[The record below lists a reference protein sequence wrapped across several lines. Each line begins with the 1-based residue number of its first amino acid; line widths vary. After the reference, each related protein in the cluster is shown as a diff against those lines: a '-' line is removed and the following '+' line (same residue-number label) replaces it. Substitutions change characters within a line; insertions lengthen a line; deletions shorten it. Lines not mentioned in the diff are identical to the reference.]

1 MKYNMIMNTYGKKTK
16 SDHSEVP
23 TSFWLLLQLMFE
35 AKHRLADSAEKH
47 GLTMMQA
54 NVLAILEPDTPR
66 PMSILSDKLGCDAS
80 NVTGLVDR
88 LVKHG
93 AIDREDNPNDRRVKN
108 IVLTKA
114 GSSLR
119 TKIINELAEAEQV
132 RLQAV
137 LSDDERQLFHD
148 LLEHI
153 QRG

>member
-1 MKYNMIMNTYGKKTK
+1 MNAESLLPKPPET
-16 SDHSEVP
+16 EAP

-35 AKHRLADSAEKH
+35 AKHRLAESAEGH

-54 NVLAILEPDTPR
+54 NVLAILEPGSPR

-93 AIDREDNPNDRRVKN
+93 AIARQDNPDDRRVKN
-108 IVLTKA
+108 IVLTKSGVA
-114 GSSLR
+114 LR
-119 TKIINELAEAEQV
+119 TAIVDELAAAEQV
-132 RLQAV
+132 RLAAV
-137 LSDDERQLFHD
+137 LSDSERALFHE
-148 LLEHI
+148 LLVRI

>member
-1 MKYNMIMNTYGKKTK
+1 MNAENDLPKVNN
-16 SDHSEVP
+16 SETP
-23 TSFWLLLQLMFE
+23 TSFWLLLQLMIE
-35 AKHRLADSAEKH
+35 AKHRLAESAEGH

-54 NVLAILEPDTPR
+54 NVLAMLESDSPR

-93 AIDREDNPNDRRVKN
+93 AIARQDNPDDRRVKN

-114 GSSLR
+114 GVALR
-119 TKIINELAEAEQV
+119 KTIMGELAAVEEI

-137 LSDDERQLFHD
+137 LTDEEREHFHE
-148 LLEHI
+148 LLLKI
-153 QRG
+153 QQR